1 MTSPFAPGDAVT
13 AQQLNRSVPKRINL
27 TANQTVTS
35 NTTLQNTALA
45 IAVEANRR
53 YDFTIKIFYR
63 ASTTGDFK
71 PGLSLPTGATVI
83 YEANSLEG
91 GAASATGAT
100 YRGAFTAV
108 TGASAGGIGG
118 STDVSATISGT
129 IITAANS
136 GTVTFQF
143 AQNTSDGTATQLTAG
158 SWMELLDAT

>member
-1 MTSPFAPGDAVT
+1 MPFSPGEAVT
-13 AQQLNRSVPKRINL
+13 AQSLNRAVSKRVNL

-53 YDFTIKIFYR
+53 YDFTIKAFYR
-63 ASTTGDFK
+63 AGTTGDFK
-71 PGLSLPTGATVI
+71 VALSVPTGATVI
-83 YEANSLEG
+83 YEANSLD
-91 GAASATGAT
+91 GAASSATSAT

-108 TGASAGGIGG
+108 SGASAGGIGG

-129 IITAANS
+129 IITAGNS

-143 AQNTSDGTATQLTAG
+143 AQQTSDGTGTQLTAG
-158 SWMELLDAT
+158 SWMELVDAT